1 MSQGSNMVTST
12 QHLEEM
18 DSSTS
23 VGASSTT
30 NSGIV
35 ETSNVSTINKAETAP
50 PSTQKQGHG
59 NHTVVLHGDS
69 SYAVKDVG
77 PDRDVAANPA
87 KSDDKEASVL
97 NFSDGVGVVDAT
109 GVTEDVF
116 RLYQAAFNRP
126 ADLGGLQLF
135 SNAVH
140 AGALTLDGV
149 AEQLTHQPE
158 FISKNDVGSSS
169 GYVQALYRNVLGR
182 DGDAQGIDQWTRA
195 LDNGGYSKAKVLRS
209 FAQSDENLTRTLPVA
224 GSKDE
229 SQIARLYQAAFNR
242 EPDVDG
248 LRASTKALHNGL
260 SASKIADNLIASDEA
275 ARAGLSSQDFVSH
288 LYENVLHRAPDA
300 AGAAQ
305 WQKALDSGMSKGD
318 VLLGFSDSNENR
330 ELTAS
335 STHDG
340 WVFLGK

>member
-1 MSQGSNMVTST
+1 M
-12 QHLEEM
+12 
-18 DSSTS
+18 
-23 VGASSTT
+23 
-30 NSGIV
+30 
-35 ETSNVSTINKAETAP
+35 
-50 PSTQKQGHG
+50 
-59 NHTVVLHGDS
+59 
-69 SYAVKDVG
+69 
-77 PDRDVAANPA
+77 
-87 KSDDKEASVL
+87 
-97 NFSDGVGVVDAT
+97 
-109 GVTEDVF
+109 
-116 RLYQAAFNRP
+116 
-126 ADLGGLQLF
+126 
-135 SNAVH
+135 
-140 AGALTLDGV
+140 
-149 AEQLTHQPE
+149 
-158 FISKNDVGSSS
+158 
-169 GYVQALYRNVLGR
+169 LGR
-182 DGDAQGIDQWTRA
+182 DGDAQGVNQWTRA
-195 LDNGGYSKAKVLRS
+195 LDNGGYSKAKVLQS

-229 SQIARLYQAAFNR
+229 SQIARLYHAAFNR

-340 WVFLGK
+340 WVFLSK